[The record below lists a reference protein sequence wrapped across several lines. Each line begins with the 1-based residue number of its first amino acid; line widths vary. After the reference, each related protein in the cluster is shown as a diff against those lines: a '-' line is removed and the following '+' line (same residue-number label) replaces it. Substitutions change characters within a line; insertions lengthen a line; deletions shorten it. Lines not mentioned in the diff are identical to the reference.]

1 MNCAHRLPR
10 SLVFQSCCTRISKRI
25 SSNNPQKLAYDACFE
40 LYSNDKGNFNPSVNK
55 NQKDCI
61 NDIISSLSINR
72 LQVIAKYMTA
82 RHIIPFL
89 GSREINLTEDQE
101 RQSKRL
107 LEYCNL
113 SWEEQCLNFHDS
125 KRVVR
130 TFSNDQVRKKMYSG
144 SSEAWR
150 EYSNHFVLLLDKLS
164 DEIDMHEADLKRA
177 LKK

>member
-1 MNCAHRLPR
+1 MYRLLEFLMMNYHKQWEEVHLIDWEILR
-10 SLVFQSCCTRISKRI
+10 SIYLNASKRI

-101 RQSKRL
+101 KSLKDIYYDDKQGVINKGKNSFNYFLKNYSSFNL
-107 LEYCNL
+107 LEVNGFF
-113 SWEEQCLNFHDS
+113 SWISDAIPL
-125 KRVVR
+125 
-130 TFSNDQVRKKMYSG
+130 FSNMY
-144 SSEAWR
+144 A
-150 EYSNHFVLLLDKLS
+150 
-164 DEIDMHEADLKRA
+164 
-177 LKK
+177 